1 MQSAFQP
8 KTHAMRH
15 FVSLA
20 ACAALLLV
28 SPLLQAQDDGAAAVE
43 LEVTKQAPDPS
54 VATRLAAKGTPY
66 SVDDDGD
73 YRILVNVGED
83 RSQLVWV
90 RSIVHKTDAQHVREI
105 WTYGLRSEE
114 RRIPAHIAN
123 RLLSENMVLIVGA
136 WARQHGN
143 AILVL
148 KINADADAD
157 TLDEAIDLAA
167 SIGDRMEKRL
177 GTGDE
182 L

>member
-1 MQSAFQP
+1 
-8 KTHAMRH
+8 MRH

-20 ACAALLLV
+20 ACAALLLF
-28 SPLLQAQDDGAAAVE
+28 PPILQAQDADAAVE
-43 LEVTKQAPDPS
+43 LEVAKKVPDAS
-54 VATRLAAKGTPY
+54 VATRLDAKDTPY
-66 SVDDDGD
+66 TVDDDGD
-73 YRILVNVGED
+73 YRILVNVAED

-90 RSIVHKTDAQHVREI
+90 RSIVHKTDEQRVREI

-114 RRIPAHIAN
+114 RRIPSHVAN
-123 RLLSENMVLIVGA
+123 RLLSENMDLIVGA
-136 WARQHGN
+136 WARQDGN
-143 AILVL
+143 AILVV

-177 GTGDE
+177 GTGDD